1 MSGPGESK
9 AKPAAIAAVRFT
21 GMLRC
26 LCDGARLMV
35 GVPRYEDYLAHM
47 AERHPDQPVMTY
59 AEFFRDRQAARYG
72 GKGGGLRCC

>member
-1 MSGPGESK
+1 MSGPGGP
-9 AKPAAIAAVRFT
+9 APPAAAPWRLS

-47 AERHPDQPVMTY
+47 AERHPGRPAMTY

-72 GKGGGLRCC
+72 GGGGGLRCC